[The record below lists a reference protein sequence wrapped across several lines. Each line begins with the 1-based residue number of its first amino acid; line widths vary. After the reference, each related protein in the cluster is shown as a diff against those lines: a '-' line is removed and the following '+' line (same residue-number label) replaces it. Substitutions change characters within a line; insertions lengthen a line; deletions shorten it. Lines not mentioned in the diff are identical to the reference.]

1 MLVVLEIKLMR
12 KLKTLLPFNY
22 FHYYAFSL
30 LIACL
35 AYENLLFLSF
45 FILLLYLIRLYK
57 YKYIVIFIGIMFFT
71 CLKLIKT
78 PKPPTNN
85 TFIVTEIK
93 TYDNY
98 YEYEA
103 RSGIYKYIFK
113 NKDKYEVGDYLF
125 IEYEFEVFDKAK
137 TPNGF
142 NAFNYYASK
151 NIFYELKVNK
161 ITFIKHS
168 FHLNSLKYKLMD
180 LFKGYPEL
188 TKKMIYSLVFAHNTF
203 SKEFKENSSLLGVSH
218 LFSLSGMHINII
230 ITLLFM
236 MFKNYKKKE
245 LIVIIILTIYV
256 LILGFK
262 VSLFRAYLMVL
273 ISYMFKKEGITKL
286 DSLSLSF
293 IIILI
298 INPFNRYSLGFI
310 LSFLVTFF
318 LVVVPTKN
326 IIFSNLIAYAVSLLI
341 VSNING
347 GLLLIGAISS
357 LIYTLI
363 FPLVVMPLVLF
374 SLIPGFYFI
383 SEGIF
388 LGFQE
393 SYSLF
398 PTLFIK
404 LPYVSLIGIMIY
416 LSLFIYLLYGGE
428 RKVYF
433 KRGLILL
440 SYLFLIYLLPNLS
453 PQGEVLFLDVN
464 QGDTTFIKR
473 PFNKCNI
480 LIDAHYG
487 ASNYL
492 KTLGDIEIDYFFI
505 THGDYDHAS
514 EAKEVLETCK
524 VKNAYTNPYD
534 DSEIISELGLK
545 KTKRG
550 DKFIC
555 GDIEIK
561 VLSPSKDYLD
571 SNDNSLVLKII
582 IDNETYL
589 FTGDISSVV
598 EDDLVEFYLNDLK
611 SDYLHISH
619 HGSNT
624 STNNH
629 FLTYV
634 NPHTAII
641 SVGKNKYGH
650 PSYEVLERLKKHNIK
665 ILETIKENTIIIKK
679 YRYRK
684 KEDLLYK

>member
-1 MLVVLEIKLMR
+1 MLVVLVIKHMR

-22 FHYYAFSL
+22 FHYYAFSI

-35 AYENLLFLSF
+35 AYENFLFLSF
-45 FILLLYLIRLYK
+45 FVLLFYLIRLYR
-57 YKYIVIFIGIMFFT
+57 YKYIVIFIGIIFFIG
-71 CLKLIKT
+71 LKLIKA

-85 TFIVTEIK
+85 KFIITNIR

-103 RSGIYKYIFK
+103 KSGIYKYLFK
-113 NKDKYEVGDYLF
+113 HQNKYEVGDYLF
-125 IEYEFEVFDKAK
+125 IEYEIETFDKAK

-161 ITFIKHS
+161 IIFIKHS
-168 FHLNSLKYKLMD
+168 FHINSIKYKLMN
-180 LFKGYPEL
+180 LFKDYPDF
-188 TKKMIYSLVFAHNTF
+188 TKKMIYSLIFAHNTF

-230 ITLLFM
+230 ITLLFILL
-236 MFKNYKKKE
+236 KNYKKKE
-245 LIVIIILTIYV
+245 LIVIIILTVYV

-262 VSLFRAYLMVL
+262 VSLFRAYLMVIFGYL
-273 ISYMFKKEGITKL
+273 FKKDGITKL

-293 IIILI
+293 IIILL

-318 LVVVPTKN
+318 LVIVPTKN
-326 IIFSNLIAYAVSLLI
+326 MIFSNLIAYIVSLLI

-363 FPLVVMPLVLF
+363 FPLVIMPLVLLC
-374 SLIPGFYFI
+374 LIPGFYFI
-383 SEGIF
+383 SEKIF

-398 PTLFIK
+398 PSFFIK
-404 LPYVSLIGIMIY
+404 LPYVSLIGITIY
-416 LSLFIYLLYGGE
+416 LSLFIYVLFGSE
-428 RKVYF
+428 RRVYF
-433 KRGLILL
+433 KRGLIFV
-440 SYLFLIYLLPNLS
+440 SYLFLIYFLPNLS

-464 QGDTTFIKR
+464 QGDSTFIRR

-487 ASNYL
+487 VSNYL

-514 EAKEVLETCK
+514 ETKEVLETCK

-534 DSEIISELGLK
+534 DSEIISNLGLK

-555 GDIEIK
+555 GDVEIK
-561 VLSPSKDYLD
+561 VLSPNKDYLD
-571 SNDNSLVLKII
+571 GNDNSLVLKIVV
-582 IDNETYL
+582 DKETYL
-589 FTGDISSVV
+589 FTGDISSRV

-611 SDYLHISH
+611 SDYLHVAH

-624 STNNH
+624 STSNH

-634 NPHTAII
+634 NPHTAVI

-650 PSYEVLERLKKHNIK
+650 PSYEVLERLRKHNIK
-665 ILETIKENTIIIKK
+665 VLETIKENTIIIKK
-679 YRYRK
+679 YRYKK
-684 KEDLLYK
+684 KEYLLYK

>member
-1 MLVVLEIKLMR
+1 MR

-22 FHYYAFSL
+22 FHYYAFSF

-45 FILLLYLIRLYK
+45 FVLLLYLIRKYK
-57 YKYIVIFIGIMFFT
+57 YKYVVIFIGIAFFT
-71 CLKLIKT
+71 GLKLIKS
-78 PKPPTNN
+78 PAPPTNN

-93 TYDNY
+93 AYDNY
-98 YEYEA
+98 YEYEV
-103 RSGIYKYIFK
+103 RSGFYKYVFK
-113 NKDKYEVGDYLF
+113 HKDQYEVGDYLF
-125 IEYEFEVFDKAK
+125 IDYEALKFEKAK

-151 NIFYELKVNK
+151 NIFYELKVSK
-161 ITFIKHS
+161 VKFIKHS
-168 FHLNSLKYKLMD
+168 FHINSIKYKLMS
-180 LFKGYPEL
+180 LFNSYPDL
-188 TKKMIYSLVFAHNTF
+188 TKKMIYSLIFSYNTF

-230 ITLLFM
+230 ITLLFIL
-236 MFKNYKKKE
+236 FKDYKKKE
-245 LIVIIILTIYV
+245 LIIIIILTIYV

-262 VSLFRAYLMVL
+262 VSLFRAYLMVIL
-273 ISYMFKKEGITKL
+273 SYIFKKEGITKL
-286 DSLSLSF
+286 DSLSLAF
-293 IIILI
+293 IIILF
-298 INPFNRYSLGFI
+298 INPFNRYNLGFI

-326 IIFSNLIAYAVSLLI
+326 LIFSNLMAYVVSLLI

-347 GLLLIGAISS
+347 GILLFGAVSS

-363 FPLVVMPLVLF
+363 FPLVIMPLVAL
-374 SLIPGFYFI
+374 SLLPGFYFI

-398 PTLFIK
+398 PRFFIK
-404 LPYVSLIGIMIY
+404 LPYISLMGIIIY
-416 LSLFIYLLYGGE
+416 LSMFIYVLFGNKKRAYL
-428 RKVYF
+428 
-433 KRGLILL
+433 KRGLLL
-440 SYLFLIYLLPNLS
+440 ISYLFFLYFLPNVS

-464 QGDTTFIKR
+464 QGDSTFIKR
-473 PFNKCNI
+473 PFNSCNI

-487 ASNYL
+487 VNNYL
-492 KTLGDIEIDYFFI
+492 KTLGNVEIDYFFI

-514 EAKEVLETCK
+514 EASAVLKNYK

-534 DSEIISELGLK
+534 DSEIIKDLGLK

-550 DKFIC
+550 DNFTC
-555 GDIEIK
+555 GDVKIH
-561 VLSPSKDYLD
+561 VLSPNKDYLD

-589 FTGDISSVV
+589 FTGDISSTV
-598 EDDLVEFYLNDLK
+598 EDDLVGYYLNDLK
-611 SDYLHISH
+611 SDYLHVAH

-624 STNNH
+624 STSNH

-650 PSYEVLERLKKHNIK
+650 PSYEVINRLKKHNIK
-665 ILETIKENTIIIKK
+665 ILETLKENTIIIKK
-679 YRYRK
+679 YRYKRK
-684 KEDLLYK
+684 EYLLYK

>member
-1 MLVVLEIKLMR
+1 MR

-35 AYENLLFLSF
+35 AYENLLFLSL
-45 FILLLYLIRLYK
+45 FILLFYLIRK
-57 YKYIVIFIGIMFFT
+57 YKHKYITIFIGITFFV
-71 CLKLIKT
+71 CLKLIKI

-85 TFIVTEIK
+85 KFIIIDIK
-93 TYDNY
+93 TYDTH
-98 YEYEA
+98 YEYEV
-103 RSGIYKYIFK
+103 RSGLYKYLFK
-113 NKDKYEVGDYLF
+113 HKNKYEVGDYLLIDYE
-125 IEYEFEVFDKAK
+125 IEKFNKAK

-168 FHLNSLKYKLMD
+168 FHINSIRYKLMD
-180 LFKGYPEL
+180 LFKNYPDF
-188 TKKMIYSLVFAHNTF
+188 TKKMVYSLIFAHDTF

-230 ITLLFM
+230 ITLLFI
-236 MFKNYKKKE
+236 FLKNYKKKE

-273 ISYMFKKEGITKL
+273 VSYIFKKEGITKL

-293 IIILI
+293 IIILL

-326 IIFSNLIAYAVSLLI
+326 IIFSNLIAYTVSLLI

-363 FPLVVMPLVLF
+363 FPFVIMPLVLF

-383 SEGIF
+383 SEKIF

-393 SYSLF
+393 SYNLF

-404 LPYVSLIGIMIY
+404 LPYVSLGGIIVY
-416 LSLFIYLLYGGE
+416 LGLFIYLLFGNE
-428 RKVYF
+428 RKTYF
-433 KRGLILL
+433 KRGLILV
-440 SYLFLIYLLPNLS
+440 SYLFIIYSFPNLS

-487 ASNYL
+487 TSNYL

-514 EAKEVLETCK
+514 EASSVIKSCK
-524 VKNAYTNPYD
+524 IKNAYTNPYD
-534 DSEIISELGLK
+534 NSEIISELGLK
-545 KTKRG
+545 KTRRG

-555 GDIEIK
+555 GDVEVK
-561 VLSPSKDYLD
+561 VLSPNKDYLD

-582 IDNETYL
+582 IDKETYL
-589 FTGDISSVV
+589 FTGDISSKV

-624 STNNH
+624 STSNH

-650 PSYEVLERLKKHNIK
+650 PSYEVLERLRKHNIK
-665 ILETIKENTIIIKK
+665 ILETLKENTIIIKK